1 MYRNTGD
8 GCRHFLR
15 HDVNGLHVRGDLVA
29 ATVRH
34 GAGTDGQHFPFW
46 CFDVEMD
53 VDETA
58 RKIERK
64 DRISQGIPT
73 PKHDRFETTHGS
85 ASPKLP
91 AISTSFLNNT

>member
-46 CFDVEMD
+46 WYDVENQQRRWMSM
-53 VDETA
+53 
-58 RKIERK
+58 KQSERLMK
-64 DRISQGIPT
+64 GRQNQPRIPHAKAQQV
-73 PKHDRFETTHGS
+73 
-85 ASPKLP
+85 
-91 AISTSFLNNT
+91 